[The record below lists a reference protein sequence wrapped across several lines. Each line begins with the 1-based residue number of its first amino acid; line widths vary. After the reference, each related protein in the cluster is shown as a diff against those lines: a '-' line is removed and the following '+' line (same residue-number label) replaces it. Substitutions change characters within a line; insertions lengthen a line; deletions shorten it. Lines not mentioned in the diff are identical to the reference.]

1 MIRKEENLGQGW
13 DNPGFKG
20 YARQEKAETGLQ
32 ASFLLVK
39 WGWHCKWEPVSVG
52 GKLEEKDLVR
62 KTVNEG

>member
-1 MIRKEENLGQGW
+1 MWGKSDRKYLFSGAEMIRKEENLGQGW

-39 WGWHCKWEPVSVG
+39 
-52 GKLEEKDLVR
+52 
-62 KTVNEG
+62 